1 MTEGGAPARGT
12 LGVRQAA
19 FIGVGS
25 MVGAGIFSL
34 LGAAGE
40 VAGAAV
46 WVSFLLAGIVAVLQG
61 YSFAKLGARFPSAGG
76 LIEYVVRGYGNG
88 HITGIVAWLGF
99 AVNAIITAMVAV
111 SFGSYAGAAFADG
124 GESATK
130 AFAVALV
137 VVMAVLNMFGSRAVA
152 RAQTAV
158 VVVVIGILSLFAIVT
173 LANLDPDLLAPSGYP
188 ELRHIVSSVALT
200 FFAFLGFGVI
210 TFTSAELRDPARM
223 LPRAVYLALGIA
235 TVIYIAVA
243 LGVFGTLTVQEV
255 IDSGG
260 TALAVAAQ
268 PVLGD
273 VGYTLMT
280 ITALFATAGA
290 TNAGL
295 YPAVGLSE
303 HLVSIGQFPPLLAN
317 RVGARAPMGLLLTA
331 AIAIVLAAFFD
342 LSAIASMGSAVA
354 LILFTFISAGHLRI
368 RDQTGARAWVLWLA
382 VGTAVVVLVA
392 FAITTLVAEPATT
405 VALIVVLLQS
415 VILDWWWKRSR
426 GASPPPAVA
435 A

>member
-1 MTEGGAPARGT
+1 VTEGPPARGT

-46 WVSFLLAGIVAVLQG
+46 WLSFALAGIVAALQG
-61 YSFAKLGARFPSAGG
+61 YSFAKLGAKFPSSGG
-76 LIEYVVRGYGNG
+76 MMEYVVRGYGNG
-88 HITGIVAWLGF
+88 HITGIVSWLGF

-124 GESATK
+124 AELATK
-130 AFAVALV
+130 AFAVGLV
-137 VVMAVLNMFGSRAVA
+137 VVMTILNLFGSRAVA
-152 RAQTAV
+152 RAQTIV
-158 VVVVIGILSLFAIVT
+158 VVVVIGILSVFALVT
-173 LANLDPDLLAPSGYP
+173 LANLDPELLAPSRYP
-188 ELRHIVSSVALT
+188 QLRHIISSVALT

-210 TFTSAELRDPARM
+210 TFASGDLRDPERQ

-243 LGVFGTLTVQEV
+243 LGVFGTLTVGEV

-273 VGYTLMT
+273 AGYTLMT

-295 YPAVGLSE
+295 FPAQGLSE
-303 HLVSIGQFPPLLAN
+303 HLVGIGQFPPLLA
-317 RVGARAPMGLLLTA
+317 RRLGGRASMGLLVTA

-342 LSAIASMGSAVA
+342 LSAIASIGSAVA
-354 LILFTFISAGHLRI
+354 LILFAFISAGHLRI

-382 VGTAVVVLVA
+382 IGTAAVVLIA
-392 FAITTLVAEPATT
+392 FAVTTLVEEPATT

-415 VILDWWWKRSR
+415 LILDWWWKRSR
-426 GASPPPAVA
+426 QASPPA
-435 A
+435 AAAA